1 MSERVSEKTPART
14 IKSLFSDQENTHSD
28 TSGKIQTCIIFITR
42 FALAKVKRRHG
53 AGEA

>member
-1 MSERVSEKTPART
+1 MSERVSEKTPVRT
-14 IKSLFSDQENTHSD
+14 TLQPIFGLEKHPFGHL
-28 TSGKIQTCIIFITR
+28 GKIQTCIIFISS

>member
-1 MSERVSEKTPART
+1 MSERVSEKTPVRT
-14 IKSLFSDQENTHSD
+14 IKNLFSDQENTHSD
-28 TSGKIQTCIIFITR
+28 TSGKIQTCIIFISS